1 MRLRCP
7 FWNWIKMS
15 TVENHPRCGLLMSD
29 WHNITFRFKLNC
41 PITEHLE
48 MKWITRNKNLE
59 EEFFVKNTIF
69 TLPAS
74 NYKLMEISPRKKN
87 IWTILPFIQEDMENE
102 FYIYRGYMYIYMNNI
117 YIYIYIYSNCTL
129 STWSVECVAARRA
142 APTPDPSSVTLRM
155 TCWAASSPNISIM
168 ASCKYSLN
176 IV

>member
-1 MRLRCP
+1 MGFLTQSLFLFLFSDLGLTTFNVLQWRPNDFAYIIYLCVRLRCP

-29 WHNITFRFKLNC
+29 WHNITFCFKLKC

-74 NYKLMEISPRKKN
+74 NYKLMEISPRKKIYGQSFPLYKK
-87 IWTILPFIQEDMENE
+87 IWKMNSTFTGAICI
-102 FYIYRGYMYIYMNNI
+102 YIWIMYIYI
-117 YIYIYIYSNCTL
+117 
-129 STWSVECVAARRA
+129 
-142 APTPDPSSVTLRM
+142 
-155 TCWAASSPNISIM
+155 
-168 ASCKYSLN
+168 
-176 IV
+176 